1 MADGKVTI
9 MGIVGIE
16 GTVVQTDSLS
26 PLSPLSPLSR
36 PSRALPPPGP
46 SAVLRRTF
54 GPMDDGMRCLVVDD
68 EPRIR
73 AALARLLGVVGYR
86 CTQAASAEQAL
97 SLLERESFPILLSD
111 IRMPGM
117 DGMGLLH
124 EVRER
129 WPDVAVLM
137 LTAVTDVETAVACL
151 QAGAFDYIPKPFQVD
166 EVRVRVG
173 QALEKRR
180 LILENR
186 EYQQHLA
193 ELVDQ
198 QALRIEELFLEGVQT
213 LAHALEAKDPYTKGH
228 SSRVAAYAARIASV
242 LGLTDGDIQ
251 LIELGAE
258 LHDVGK
264 IGVREAVLH
273 KPGPLTQEEYEHIM
287 QHPEIGAKILAPLLK
302 HAPQVLTNVR
312 SQHERVDGKGLPDG
326 LGGDTIAL
334 PARIVAV
341 ADGFDAMT
349 TGRPYRP
356 PRAVAAALEEMRRGA
371 GTQWDAA
378 VVDAF
383 LVMCR
388 DLPQLPIPTPAALRH
403 RIPARVAAGAIR
415 ASTR

>member
-1 MADGKVTI
+1 MTTPTI
-9 MGIVGIE
+9 
-16 GTVVQTDSLS
+16 
-26 PLSPLSPLSR
+26 
-36 PSRALPPPGP
+36 
-46 SAVLRRTF
+46 
-54 GPMDDGMRCLVVDD
+54 LVVDD

-73 AALARLLGVVGYR
+73 TALARLLEVVGYQ

-97 SLLERESFPILLSD
+97 AILEREAFPVLLSD
-111 IRMPGM
+111 IRMAGM
-117 DGMGLLH
+117 DGVGLLR
-124 EVRER
+124 EVRRR

-137 LTAVTDVETAVACL
+137 LTAVAEVDTAVACL
-151 QAGAFDYIPKPFQVD
+151 QAGAFDYIAKPFQVD
-166 EVRVRVG
+166 EVRARVG

-186 EYQQHLA
+186 QYHQHLA
-193 ELVDQ
+193 EMVDQ

-228 SSRVAAYAARIASV
+228 SARVAAYAGRIGGV
-242 LGLTDGDIQ
+242 LGLPEGDIQ

-264 IGVREAVLH
+264 IGVRESVLH

-287 QHPEIGAKILAPLLK
+287 QHPVIGARILAPLLK
-302 HAPQVLTNVR
+302 HAPQVLAIVR
-312 SQHERVDGKGLPDG
+312 SHHERMDGKGLPDG
-326 LGGDTIAL
+326 LARDAISL

-356 PRAVAAALEEMRRGA
+356 PRAVTAALDEVRHGA
-371 GTQWDAA
+371 GTQWDGA

-388 DLPQLPIPTPAALRH
+388 DLSQLPIPTPAVVQR
-403 RIPARVAAGAIR
+403 RIPARVAAGAIATVAR
-415 ASTR
+415 